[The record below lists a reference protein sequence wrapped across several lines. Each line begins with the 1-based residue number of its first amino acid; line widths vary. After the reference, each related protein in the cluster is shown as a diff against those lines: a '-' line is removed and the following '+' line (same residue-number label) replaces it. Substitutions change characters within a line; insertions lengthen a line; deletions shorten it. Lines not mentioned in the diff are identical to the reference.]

1 MGYRWQIVKG
11 MALAMRG
18 KTPPVPDDSGWRLL
32 RAGDHA
38 GAEQAAV
45 ELLRRAHAADESDWP
60 PGDLRQ
66 MAHALLGFIALGR
79 DDLDEAEA
87 ELRRSAEVGH
97 TPVLGSFGPDLGLL
111 WELLRRGRADAAVYF
126 AQRYGEFWP
135 GPGRRSLDNDHADS

>member
-1 MGYRWQIVKG
+1 LAIV
-11 MALAMRG
+11 MAIAAGVRG
-18 KTPPVPDDSGWRLL
+18 KTPPMPDDDGWRLL
-32 RAGDHA
+32 RSGDHA
-38 GAEQAAV
+38 GAEQAAA
-45 ELLRRAHAADESDWP
+45 ELLRRADAADDSDWP

-66 MAHALLGFIALGR
+66 MAHALLGFISLGR

-87 ELRRSAEVGH
+87 ELRRSAEVGD

-135 GPGRRSLDNDHADS
+135 GPGHRSLGNDYADG